1 MTNLAQQALSPTV
14 MVEGGGP
21 YRLKQDVIL
30 VFQDGVARLLGLN
43 RGRFYGLD
51 PVGTKTL
58 MLVLE
63 HGPETAALAIAA
75 EYGVTEEQVRA
86 DVAKL
91 LRDLQRQQLLVCQL
105 PQFHHPVPPSR
116 LTTSLLLTLAWISIR
131 TLGWT
136 KTIRFWRRWQR
147 PINSNAPSGDRET
160 AVQAVDTVVREAAA
174 KHLLLPMACKERALV
189 GWHILKTTFG
199 FPAELVIGTN
209 LYPFQA
215 HAWVEC
221 GSCIVTDDRSHC
233 EIFTPAARY
242 C

>member
-1 MTNLAQQALSPTV
+1 MTYLAQQEFSPTV

-21 YRLKQDVIL
+21 YRLQQDVIL
-30 VFQDGVARLLGLN
+30 VFQDGVARLLEFN

-58 MLVLE
+58 MLLLE

-75 EYGVTEEQVRA
+75 EYGVAEDQVRA
-86 DVAKL
+86 DVTKL
-91 LRDLQRQQLLVCQL
+91 LGNLQRQQLLVCQL
-105 PQFHHPVPPSR
+105 PQSHQTVPPSR
-116 LTTSLLLTLAWISIR
+116 LTTSLLLTLAWISIQ

-136 KTIRFWRRWQR
+136 RTIRLWRRWQR
-147 PINSNAPSGDRET
+147 LIDSNAPSGDWEI

-174 KHLLLPMACKERALV
+174 KHLFLPIACKERALV

-199 FPAELVIGTN
+199 LPAEVVIGIN

-221 GSCIVTDDRSHC
+221 GPWTVTDDRSHC

-242 C
+242 S